1 MKCFVLF
8 SRNLV
13 IYHSYY
19 EKDPGQ
25 RFPGNTQDPRD
36 TMWTLNAVNGLSI
49 VTAASQQRKH
59 RKLRL

>member
-1 MKCFVLF
+1 
-8 SRNLV
+8 V